1 MTNKYKK
8 ELEELKRRVYNEKS
22 LAELKRIGKLKK
34 GLLNVDQYKKA
45 NKKDLVERLVKG
57 SQLSDESKKVLLE
70 IAQTKDLKVNA
81 SMSKEVIL
89 QKITNPKLTDLN
101 ENRLRKIAEK
111 KGVPLRTQL
120 TNRAIIQ
127 RLENPTDYY
136 TVESLKR
143 LARSNN
149 IDVRR
154 NISKPELINILG
166 ERNLITTT
174 PITAQESNL
183 GVLSSKVPIDLI
195 RKAKKKAQS
204 AKEALEIFKE
214 YIKNLK
220 GYNISANRLKKLSK
234 QLERKEKKA
243 TEEKDRIFTPI
254 IEASAFKNYTNQ
266 YVMYNTKANYE
277 PIEFLEY
284 AKPAILNIF
293 NSNRN
298 IKTIL
303 YLHCLM
309 QNIQSIIPVEFAFHS
324 KDLKLVLEGTD
335 ISELYNEMAD
345 EIEEEIQKVEN
356 SEGSGYTFVKVIK
369 LVLHTTK
376 WEPIYGSSYIPL
388 DPYLANKKAIINMKN
403 EDDKCFMWCVLRA
416 LYPKDKNAERIDKDL
431 KSKQDNINMKG
442 ICYPV
447 SLKAIDHFEHLNP
460 NISISVLGY
469 NKEDRVFPLRISKYT
484 GCDYDIVLLLLKEA
498 EKGESGEIKEKTH
511 YTLVKNK
518 SALIASQINSH
529 EHKRHLCL
537 NCFNSFNSPETLEK
551 HKEYCYENE
560 SIKTNMPSPNT
571 YLRFKNFLYSEKAPF
586 AVYADFESLIKPLDN
601 CDPDPNKSYTK
612 KYQKHEPISFSY
624 YIAVNGVFKPVLRK
638 YTKTKPEDADAMDV
652 FIKWLEE
659 DVKAIANI
667 EEKEMIFT
675 EEDRKHFNNASDC
688 WICGEELGNDR
699 VRDHCHFTGRYRGPA
714 HNRCNLKYRKPKNIS
729 VFFHNLSGYD
739 SHLFIKKL
747 GTPNKNENIDC
758 IPNNEEKYISFS
770 KTIVTG
776 QYTNKKGEI
785 KDKTFKI
792 VFKDSLKFMSSSLG
806 ALVNNLPKDAFK
818 NLLKYFTPK
827 QAEILKQKGFY
838 PYEYMDSE
846 EKFNDTKLPPRE
858 AFYSKLSGKGIT
870 EKDYKHA
877 GDVWNSFKMKTFL
890 EYHELY
896 NITDVLLLADVFEN
910 FRDLCLK
917 IYGLDPVYYFTAP
930 GLAWDACLKITSID
944 LELLSDPN
952 MLLMFEKGIRGG
964 ISIISNRYG
973 KANNKYLRKGYN
985 KNLPSKYLM
994 YLDANNLY
1002 GCAMSEKLPTHGFK
1016 WLSGGEMKK
1025 LFNNRVIQVWEKI
1038 PCILEVDLEYPENL
1052 HDLHNDYPF
1061 CPEKVKCKNGVE
1073 KLIPNL
1079 NDKTKYIIHYKN
1091 LIQCL
1096 RAGMKLKKIHRGIK
1110 FVESEWMKPYIDKN
1124 TNLRAK
1130 AKNNFEK
1137 DFFKLMNNSVFGKT
1151 MENIRNR
1158 VDVKLVNT
1166 KEKLR
1171 KLVAKPNFKG
1181 RKIFNENLVSVHMK
1195 KTSLTMNKPIYLGMC
1210 ILDLS
1215 KIIMFDFHYNYIKSK
1230 YVDKAKLLF
1239 TDTDSLMY
1247 EIETE
1252 DFYKDI
1258 AGDVKNK
1265 FDTSDYPENHPSG
1278 IPTGENKKVLGMM
1291 KDEAAGKII
1300 KEFVGLRSKLYSFVM
1315 DDGGEI
1321 KKCKGIKKQVVESSI
1336 RHEHYKTCLTTGKE
1350 LLRKQN
1356 ILRSYEH
1363 EVYTEEVNKVALS
1376 ALDDKRYILSDGM
1389 DTLALGHYKI
1399 QQGDYR
1405 RETDSKNL
1413 SQFPPP
1419 LNSLNDARQDDR
1431 RIK

>member
-89 QKITNPKLTDLN
+89 QKITSPKLTDLK

-111 KGVPLRTQL
+111 KGIPLRTQL

-136 TVESLKR
+136 TVSLKR
-143 LARSNN
+143 LARNNN

-254 IEASAFKNYTNQ
+254 LEASAFKNYTNQ
-266 YVMYNTKANYE
+266 YVMYNTEANYE
-277 PIEFLEY
+277 PIEFLAY

-293 NSNRN
+293 KSNQN
-298 IKTIL
+298 IKTML

-309 QNIQSIIPVEFAFHS
+309 QNIQSTTPVEFAFHS

-335 ISELYNEMAD
+335 ISELYNGMAD

-369 LVLHTTK
+369 LVLHVTK
-376 WEPIYGSSYIPL
+376 WQPLYGSSYMPL
-388 DPYLANKKAIINMKN
+388 DPYIANKKAIINMKN

-431 KSKQDNINMKG
+431 KSKQDIINMKG

-447 SLKAIDHFEHLNP
+447 SLNGIKRFEELNP

-469 NKEDRVFPLRISKYT
+469 NKEEGGVYPLQISKYK
-484 GCDYDIVLLLLKEA
+484 GCEYDIVLLLLKEA
-498 EKGESGEIKEKTH
+498 VTGENGEIKEKTH
-511 YTLVKNK
+511 YTLVKNT
-518 SALIASQINSH
+518 SALIASQKNNH
-529 EHKRHLCL
+529 KGKRHACL
-537 NCFNSFNSPETLEK
+537 NCFNSFNTLESLNK

-560 SIKTNMPSPNT
+560 SIKTNMPPQNT

-624 YIAVNGVFKPVLRK
+624 YIAVNGDFFKPILRK
-638 YTKTKPEDADAMDV
+638 YTKTKPEDADAMDI

-659 DVKAIANI
+659 DVKDIANI
-667 EEKEMIFT
+667 EPKEMIFT
-675 EEDRKHFNNASDC
+675 EEDTKHFNNASDC

-714 HNRCNLKYRKPKNIS
+714 HNSCNLKYRKPKNIS

-776 QYTNKKGEI
+776 QYTNKKGKV

-806 ALVNNLPKDAFK
+806 ALVNNLPAFK
-818 NLLKYFTPK
+818 NLLNYFTPK
-827 QAEILKQKGFY
+827 QTELLKQKGFY

-870 EKDYKHA
+870 EKDYEHA
-877 GDVWNSFKMKTFL
+877 GNVWNSFKMKTFK

-930 GLAWDACLKITSID
+930 GLAWDACLKMTSVK
-944 LELLSDPN
+944 LELLSDSN
-952 MLLMFEKGIRGG
+952 MLLMFEEGIRGG

-973 KANNKYLRKGYN
+973 EANNKYMRKGFN
-985 KNLPSKYLM
+985 KNKPSKYLM

-1016 WLSGGEMKK
+1016 WLLDREIGK
-1025 LFNNRVIQVWEKI
+1025 LFNNQVLQVWEKI

-1061 CPEKVKCKNGVE
+1061 CPERVKCKNGVE

-1079 NDKTKYIIHYKN
+1079 NDKTKYVIHYKN

-1096 RAGMKLKKIHRGIK
+1096 RAGIKLKKIHSGIK

-1124 TNLRAK
+1124 TNLRAMT
-1130 AKNNFEK
+1130 KNNFEK
-1137 DFFKLMNNSVFGKT
+1137 DFYKLMNNSVFGKT
-1151 MENIRNR
+1151 MENLRNR
-1158 VDVKLVNT
+1158 VDVRLVNT

-1171 KLVAKPNFKG
+1171 KLVAKPNFKS

-1195 KTSLTMNKPIYLGMC
+1195 KTSLLMNKPIYLGMC

-1215 KIIMFDFHYNYIKSK
+1215 KIIMYDFHYNYIKSK
-1230 YVDKAKLLF
+1230 YADKAKLLF

-1247 EIETE
+1247 EIQTE

-1258 AGDVKNK
+1258 SGDVKDR

-1291 KDEAAGKII
+1291 KDEVAGKII

-1315 DDGGEI
+1315 DDGGET

-1356 ILRSYEH
+1356 ILRSYDH

-1376 ALDDKRYILSDGM
+1376 ALDDKRHILSDGM

-1399 QQGDYR
+1399 V
-1405 RETDSKNL
+1405 
-1413 SQFPPP
+1413 
-1419 LNSLNDARQDDR
+1419 
-1431 RIK
+1431 

>member
-111 KGVPLRTQL
+111 KGIPLRTQL

-143 LARSNN
+143 LARNNN

-254 IEASAFKNYTNQ
+254 LEASAFKNYTNQ

-277 PIEFLEY
+277 PIEFLAY

-293 NSNRN
+293 KSNQN
-298 IKTIL
+298 IKTML

-309 QNIQSIIPVEFAFHS
+309 QNIQSTTPVEFAFHS

-335 ISELYNEMAD
+335 ISELYNGMAD

-369 LVLHTTK
+369 LVLHVTK
-376 WEPIYGSSYIPL
+376 WQPLYGSSYIPL

-416 LYPKDKNAERIDKDL
+416 LYPKDKNSERIDKDL
-431 KSKQDNINMKG
+431 KSKQDIINMKG

-447 SLKAIDHFEHLNP
+447 SLNGIKRFEDLNP

-469 NKEDRVFPLRISKYT
+469 NKEEGGVLPLQISKHT
-484 GCDYDIVLLLLKEA
+484 GCEYDIVLLLLKEA
-498 EKGESGEIKEKTH
+498 VTGENGEIKEKTH

-518 SALIASQINSH
+518 SALITSQKNNH
-529 EHKRHLCL
+529 KGKRHVCL
-537 NCFNSFNSPETLEK
+537 NCFNSFNILESLNK
-551 HKEYCYENE
+551 HKEYCYKNKCV
-560 SIKTNMPSPNT
+560 KTNMPPQNT
-571 YLRFKNFLYSEKAPF
+571 YLRFNKFLHSEKAPF

-624 YIAVNGVFKPVLRK
+624 YILCSIDGVYKPVLRK
-638 YTKTKPEDADAMDV
+638 YTQTKPEDADAMDI

-659 DVKAIANI
+659 DVKDIANI
-667 EEKEMIFT
+667 EVKEMIFT

-688 WICGEELGNDR
+688 WICGEKLENDR

-714 HNRCNLKYRKPKNIS
+714 HNKCNLKYRKPNNIS

-739 SHLFIKKL
+739 SHLFIKKI
-747 GTPNKNENIDC
+747 GCSINKNENIKC
-758 IPNNEEKYISFS
+758 IPTNEEKYISFT

-776 QYTNKKGEI
+776 QYTNKKGKV
-785 KDKTFKI
+785 KDKTFDI
-792 VFKDSLKFMSSSLG
+792 VFKDSLKFMSSSLE
-806 ALVNNLPKDAFK
+806 ALVNNLPAFK

-827 QAEILKQKGFY
+827 QAELLKQKGFY

-870 EKDYKHA
+870 EKDYEHA
-877 GDVWNSFKMKTFL
+877 GNVWISFKMKTFK

-930 GLAWDACLKITSID
+930 QLAWDACLKMTSVK
-944 LELLSDPN
+944 LELLSDED
-952 MLLMFEKGIRGG
+952 MLLMFEEGIRGG

-973 KANNKYLRKGYN
+973 EANNKYMRKGFN
-985 KNLPSKYLM
+985 KNKPSKYLM

-1016 WLSGGEMKK
+1016 WLLDREIGK
-1025 LFNNRVIQVWEKI
+1025 LFNN
-1038 PCILEVDLEYPENL
+1038 
-1052 HDLHNDYPF
+1052 
-1061 CPEKVKCKNGVE
+1061 
-1073 KLIPNL
+1073 
-1079 NDKTKYIIHYKN
+1079 
-1091 LIQCL
+1091 
-1096 RAGMKLKKIHRGIK
+1096 
-1110 FVESEWMKPYIDKN
+1110 
-1124 TNLRAK
+1124 
-1130 AKNNFEK
+1130 
-1137 DFFKLMNNSVFGKT
+1137 
-1151 MENIRNR
+1151 
-1158 VDVKLVNT
+1158 
-1166 KEKLR
+1166 
-1171 KLVAKPNFKG
+1171 
-1181 RKIFNENLVSVHMK
+1181 
-1195 KTSLTMNKPIYLGMC
+1195 
-1210 ILDLS
+1210 
-1215 KIIMFDFHYNYIKSK
+1215 
-1230 YVDKAKLLF
+1230 
-1239 TDTDSLMY
+1239 
-1247 EIETE
+1247 
-1252 DFYKDI
+1252 
-1258 AGDVKNK
+1258 
-1265 FDTSDYPENHPSG
+1265 
-1278 IPTGENKKVLGMM
+1278 
-1291 KDEAAGKII
+1291 
-1300 KEFVGLRSKLYSFVM
+1300 
-1315 DDGGEI
+1315 
-1321 KKCKGIKKQVVESSI
+1321 
-1336 RHEHYKTCLTTGKE
+1336 
-1350 LLRKQN
+1350 
-1356 ILRSYEH
+1356 
-1363 EVYTEEVNKVALS
+1363 
-1376 ALDDKRYILSDGM
+1376 
-1389 DTLALGHYKI
+1389 
-1399 QQGDYR
+1399 
-1405 RETDSKNL
+1405 
-1413 SQFPPP
+1413 
-1419 LNSLNDARQDDR
+1419 
-1431 RIK
+1431 